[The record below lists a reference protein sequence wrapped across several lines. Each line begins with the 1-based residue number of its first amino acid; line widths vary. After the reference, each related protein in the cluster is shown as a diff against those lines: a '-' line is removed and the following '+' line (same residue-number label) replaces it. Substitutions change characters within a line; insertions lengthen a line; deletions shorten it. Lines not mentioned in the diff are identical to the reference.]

1 MAWAPACQLGD
12 RLKLCRIRGSD
23 VTRARDRTLE
33 NFLALGIEK
42 QFFSLLGVFLVP
54 FLRSSAVVAQGLR
67 RVLCLFGKV
76 SAGAA
81 DSHYRSLWSLQFII
95 TLRACIF
102 LQVIRAVLFSRFHFF
117 SAAGD
122 VLKQTETVSD
132 HCRFPYFCPFVAR
145 DVASGFSMRN
155 REK

>member
-1 MAWAPACQLGD
+1 M
-12 RLKLCRIRGSD
+12 
-23 VTRARDRTLE
+23 
-33 NFLALGIEK
+33 
-42 QFFSLLGVFLVP
+42 P
-54 FLRSSAVVAQGLR
+54 FLRSSAVVAQGLC

-81 DSHYRSLWSLQFII
+81 DSHYRSLWSFQFII

-117 SAAGD
+117 SAAGN